1 MQITAAMVK
10 ALRERT
16 GAGMMD
22 CKKALV
28 EAEGDLEKAIGIM
41 RLSGQAKADKR
52 AGRTAAE
59 GVVSVRIDDAGRRA
73 AMVEVN
79 CETDFVA
86 KEAAFRQFADAVC
99 ARVLATAPAGVDALG
114 AMALDGEGGPGIEE
128 ERHGLVAKIG
138 ENVNVRRFV
147 VVESRGGRLGVYV
160 HGTRIGV
167 VVDLEGAD
175 DTVAREVAMHVAAS
189 RPVAIGEP
197 DVPEEMLSAERAI
210 LQAQI
215 AGSGKP
221 PAIREKML
229 AGRIAKFLKEVT
241 LLGQPF
247 VKDPDRSVGA
257 YLRASGATVLRFER
271 FEVGEGIEKKTGNFV
286 DEVMAQAVRGG

>member
-10 ALRERT
+10 ELRERT

-22 CKKALV
+22 CKRALT
-28 EAEGDLEKAIGIM
+28 EAEGDPEKAIAIM
-41 RLSGQAKADKR
+41 RLAGQAKADKK
-52 AGRTAAE
+52 AGRITAE
-59 GVVSVRIDDAGRRA
+59 GVVAIEVDSSGRRA

-86 KEAAFRQFADAVC
+86 KEAAFRGFVDAVC
-99 ARVLATAPAGVDALG
+99 ARVLASNPVDLNAL
-114 AMALDGEGGPGIEE
+114 ARMPLDGDGESSIDED
-128 ERHGLVAKIG
+128 RRALVARIG
-138 ENVNVRRFV
+138 ENITVRRFAV
-147 VVESRGGRLGVYV
+147 IDSAGGRLGTYV

-175 DTVAREVAMHVAAS
+175 DIVARDVAMHVAAS
-189 RPVAIGEP
+189 RPVAVGESDIP
-197 DVPEEMLSAERAI
+197 KDLLEREREI
-210 LQAQI
+210 LEAQV
-215 AGSGKP
+215 ADSGKP
-221 PAIREKML
+221 PEIQQKML

-247 VKDPDRSVGA
+247 VKDPDRAVGE

-271 FEVGEGIEKKTGNFV
+271 YEVGEGIEKKTQNFAE
-286 DEVMAQAVRGG
+286 EVMAQARGG

>member
-10 ALRERT
+10 ELRERT

-22 CKKALV
+22 CKRALT

-41 RLSGQAKADKR
+41 RLSGQAKADKK
-52 AGRTAAE
+52 AGRITAE
-59 GVVSVRIDDAGRRA
+59 GVVTIKIDGMGRRA
-73 AMVEVN
+73 AMVEIN

-86 KEAAFRQFADAVC
+86 KEAAFRDFVDAVC
-99 ARVLATAPAGVDALG
+99 ARVLVADPADVDELG
-114 AMALDGEGGPGIEE
+114 GIPLDGEGGSSIEE
-128 ERHGLVAKIG
+128 ERRGLVAKIG
-138 ENVNVRRFV
+138 ENISVRRFAAI
-147 VVESRGGRLGVYV
+147 ESQGGRLGAYV

-175 DTVAREVAMHVAAS
+175 DVVARDIAMHVAAS
-189 RPVAIGEP
+189 RPVAVGES
-197 DVPEEMLSAERAI
+197 DMPEEMLGREREI
-210 LQAQI
+210 LQAQV
-215 AGSGKP
+215 ADSGKP
-221 PAIREKML
+221 PEIQKRML

-247 VKDPDRSVGA
+247 VKDPDRPVGE

-271 FEVGEGIEKKTGNFV
+271 FEVGEGIEKRVDNFAE
-286 DEVMAQAVRGG
+286 EVMAQARGG